1 MAGYVIVDAEVTD
14 QAVFSDYLERVPAVV
29 ASHGGKYL
37 VRGGATEV
45 VQGDWAPNRIVVVE
59 FDNVEQARGWQNSPD
74 YAELRAML
82 NRSSNTNVIIAEGM

>member
-1 MAGYVIVDAEVTD
+1 MDAEVTD
-14 QAVFSDYLERVPAVV
+14 QVVFSDYLERVPAVV

-59 FDNVEQARGWQNSPD
+59 FDNVEQARGWQNSPA

-82 NRSSNTNVIIAEGM
+82 NRSSNTNVIIAEGV